1 MSKIIAILLLIATA
15 AIVSQAKPYDAT
27 AAREVIKTK
36 DPVAIRAYYTAV
48 EPVNDGQKSNK
59 VLWLVKADLMEKPET
74 PVKSALEEIDEKAK
88 EFGLAD
94 QDRIDMIKLQL
105 LYGLREFETGYELAK
120 TMQGPLVA
128 KFRPNFARLL
138 GKYDEAIAGFAT
150 VNDYYRATVCAYL
163 AQNKLKTYEYGRK
176 ALLSS
181 YQRNPAACGNILKW
195 VLSFDYAD
203 TNITSDDL
211 KELLVKVN
219 RKYPPIGDDV
229 KKWES
234 FLAQVRF
241 KLETYQD

>member
-1 MSKIIAILLLIATA
+1 MSKIIAILLLIAAT
-15 AIVSQAKPYDAT
+15 AIVSQAKPYDAK
-27 AAREVIKTK
+27 AAREVVKTK

-48 EPVNDGQKSNK
+48 EPVNDGQKANK
-59 VLWLVKADLMEKPET
+59 ILWLVKADLMEKPDT
-74 PVKSALEEIDEKAK
+74 PVKTALEEVDNKAK
-88 EFGLAD
+88 ELGLAD

-105 LYGLREFETGYELAK
+105 LYGLQEYETGYELAK

-128 KFRPNFARLL
+128 KYRPNFARML

-163 AQNKLKTYEYGRK
+163 AQDKLKTYEYGRK
-176 ALLSS
+176 ALLSY
-181 YQRNPAACGNILKW
+181 YQRNPLVCSNILKW
-195 VLSFDYAD
+195 VLSFDYSGTD
-203 TNITSDDL
+203 ITTDDL

-241 KLETYQD
+241 KLETYK

>member
-1 MSKIIAILLLIATA
+1 MSKIITILLLIAA
-15 AIVSQAKPYDAT
+15 AVVSQAKPYDAK
-27 AAREVIKTK
+27 AAREVVKTN
-36 DPVAIRAYYTAV
+36 DPVAIRAYYNAV
-48 EPVNDGQKSNK
+48 EPVNDGQKANK
-59 VLWLVKADLMEKPET
+59 IQWLVKADLMEKPDT
-74 PVKSALEEIDEKAK
+74 PVKSALEAVDVKAK
-88 EFGLAD
+88 EIGLAD

-105 LYGLREFETGYELAK
+105 LYGLQEYETGYELAK

-128 KFRPNFARLL
+128 KYRPNFARLL

-163 AQNKLKTYEYGRK
+163 AQDKLKTYEYGRK

-181 YQRNPAACGNILKW
+181 YQRNPLVCSNILKW
-195 VLSFDYAD
+195 VLSFDYSD
-203 TNITSDDL
+203 TVITTDDL

-241 KLETYQD
+241 KLETYK